1 MTAPFLVRAARDSD
15 YAFVLDTW
23 RRSFE
28 SAPAVAGADP
38 SAYELEMK
46 FVIARLFKTSEV
58 LIACDTEDEDTLL
71 GFASISGPTLNYVYV
86 RKDFRNMG
94 VARTLLE
101 GRDLTGY
108 SFRTLAGERRLKLR
122 ERMIFAPRF
131 TIGIGGS

>member
-1 MTAPFLVRAARDSD
+1 MSVPFLVRAARDSD

-28 SAPAVAGADP
+28 HAPAVAGADP
-38 SAYELEMK
+38 SSYELEMK

-58 LIACDTEDEDTLL
+58 LIACDVEDDDTLL

-94 VARTLLE
+94 VARTLLA
-101 GRDLTGY
+101 GRKLTGY

-131 TIGIGGS
+131 TIGGS